1 MSSHYSLQNYGYLEG
16 QLNVMQQSEQPLL
29 LLESPT
35 ETLLRQCWDAKEK
48 EKIPP
53 QEDDP
58 TIL

>member
-1 MSSHYSLQNYGYLEG
+1 
-16 QLNVMQQSEQPLL
+16 MQQSEQPLL